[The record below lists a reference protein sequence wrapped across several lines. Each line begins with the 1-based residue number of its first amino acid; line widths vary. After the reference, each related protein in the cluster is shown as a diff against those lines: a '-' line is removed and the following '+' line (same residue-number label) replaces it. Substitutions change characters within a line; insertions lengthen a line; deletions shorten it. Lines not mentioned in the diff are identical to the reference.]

1 MKRLMQSKT
10 FSLISICTIL
20 SFLSSICFVSPAAA
34 DMGIGNRD
42 RFAEDV
48 AALVKEAFPLM
59 DETAV
64 VSETEKLLS
73 AIMDQEMQP
82 QQDDDCAAA
91 QLIFFNGLSL
101 LLFTV
106 VVSEVFSQ
114 EKCTNE
120 ACIGDLCVCTEDDT
134 SSPLGGF
141 NNLLRRLAVTMIII
155 GVLASLNCVSDDEA
169 TSTTHSN

>member
-1 MKRLMQSKT
+1 MRRLMQSKT
-10 FSLISICTIL
+10 FSLVSICTIL
-20 SFLSSICFVSPAAA
+20 SFLSSICFISPAAA
-34 DMGIGNRD
+34 DMGIGNRG
-42 RFAEDV
+42 RLVEDV

-59 DETAV
+59 DEAAV
-64 VSETEKLLS
+64 VSETEKLIS
-73 AIMDQEMQP
+73 AVMDQEMQP
-82 QQDDDCAAA
+82 QQGDCAAA
-91 QLIFFNGLSL
+91 QLIFSNGLLL

-155 GVLASLNCVSDDEA
+155 GVLASFNCVSNDA
-169 TSTTHSN
+169 TAADNYSN

>member
-20 SFLSSICFVSPAAA
+20 SFLSSICFISPAGA

-42 RFAEDV
+42 RLAEDV
-48 AALVKEAFPLM
+48 AALVKKAFPLM

-64 VSETEKLLS
+64 VSETEKLIS
-73 AIMDQEMQP
+73 AVMDQKMQP
-82 QQDDDCAAA
+82 QQGDCAAA
-91 QLIFFNGLSL
+91 QLIFSNGLLL

-114 EKCTNE
+114 DKCTNE

-155 GVLASLNCVSDDEA
+155 GVLASFNCVSDDA
-169 TSTTHSN
+169 TAADNYSN